1 MPPVAKTLRVP
12 WSGDPHA
19 WGGPRIQWADQRDHE
34 VMVFALDDEV
44 EAEEWRILYTQ
55 VEALVRS

>member
-1 MPPVAKTLRVP
+1 VFL
-12 WSGDPHA
+12 
-19 WGGPRIQWADQRDHE
+19 GPAIRTRGE